1 MREQINFFDKLS
13 MRPEKDEPVFD
24 KDQHEDPT
32 PENTESLIIDFP
44 KQHETRAAR
53 LAREAKEKDI
63 ALSTKKKLED
73 REIDIYVNRI
83 QFFKDHIKNKS
94 VNPMT
99 YDNLDVNFEELLKAY
114 ESESPRDYF
123 YMSVFGKSFQQKMWE
138 EEAELEDEKLANI

>member
-1 MREQINFFDKLS
+1 MITY
-13 MRPEKDEPVFD
+13 D
-24 KDQHEDPT
+24 KDT
-32 PENTESLIIDFP
+32 LF
-44 KQHETRAAR
+44 
-53 LAREAKEKDI
+53 REFRDAKEKDI

-138 EEAELEDEKLANI
+138 EEAELEDEKLTNI

>member
-1 MREQINFFDKLS
+1 MITY
-13 MRPEKDEPVFD
+13 D
-24 KDQHEDPT
+24 KDT
-32 PENTESLIIDFP
+32 LF
-44 KQHETRAAR
+44 
-53 LAREAKEKDI
+53 REFRDAKTKDI

-73 REIDIYVNRI
+73 KEIDIYSNRI

-123 YMSVFGKSFQQKMWE
+123 YFSVFGKSYQQKMWE

>member
-1 MREQINFFDKLS
+1 MITY
-13 MRPEKDEPVFD
+13 D
-24 KDQHEDPT
+24 KDTLFRE
-32 PENTESLIIDFP
+32 F
-44 KQHETRAAR
+44 
-53 LAREAKEKDI
+53 REAKEKDI

>member
-1 MREQINFFDKLS
+1 MITY
-13 MRPEKDEPVFD
+13 D
-24 KDQHEDPT
+24 KDT
-32 PENTESLIIDFP
+32 LF
-44 KQHETRAAR
+44 
-53 LAREAKEKDI
+53 REFKDAKAKDV

-73 REIDIYVNRI
+73 KEIDIYVNRI

-94 VNPMT
+94 LNPKV
-99 YDNLDVNFEELLKAY
+99 YDLLDINFEELLKAY

>member
-1 MREQINFFDKLS
+1 MITY
-13 MRPEKDEPVFD
+13 D
-24 KDQHEDPT
+24 KDT
-32 PENTESLIIDFP
+32 LF
-44 KQHETRAAR
+44 
-53 LAREAKEKDI
+53 REFKDAKEKDI

-73 REIDIYVNRI
+73 REVDFYTNRI
-83 QFFKDHIKNKS
+83 QFFKDHIKNQS
-94 VNPMT
+94 VNPRT

>member
-1 MREQINFFDKLS
+1 MITY
-13 MRPEKDEPVFD
+13 D
-24 KDQHEDPT
+24 KDT
-32 PENTESLIIDFP
+32 LF
-44 KQHETRAAR
+44 
-53 LAREAKEKDI
+53 REFRDAKEKDI